1 MLQDMDQWLQEEGL
15 DSSASSDERL
25 CLLWQLY
32 RKSESTVRS
41 LNQQI
46 QDLQKE
52 RVAEIEKVSMA
63 KEKTWRLVNCL
74 VTCIL
79 FQIQV
84 TFGLWNT
91 KVDV

>member
-1 MLQDMDQWLQEEGL
+1 MLQDMDQRLQEEGL

-25 CLLWQLY
+25 SLLWQLY

-52 RVAEIEKVSMA
+52 RVAEIEKVSKA
-63 KEKTWRLVNCL
+63 
-74 VTCIL
+74 
-79 FQIQV
+79 
-84 TFGLWNT
+84 
-91 KVDV
+91 

>member
-1 MLQDMDQWLQEEGL
+1 MLQDMDQRLQEEGL

-25 CLLWQLY
+25 SLLWQLY
-32 RKSESTVRS
+32 SKSESTVRS

-63 KEKTWRLVNCL
+63 KEKNLETPH
-74 VTCIL
+74 L
-79 FQIQV
+79 FGYLHFVSDIY
-84 TFGLWNT
+84 
-91 KVDV
+91 K

>member
-1 MLQDMDQWLQEEGL
+1 MFISTSVWGGQMLQDMDQRLQEEGL

-25 CLLWQLY
+25 SLLWQLY

-52 RVAEIEKVSMA
+52 RVAEIEKVSKA
-63 KEKTWRLVNCL
+63 
-74 VTCIL
+74 
-79 FQIQV
+79 
-84 TFGLWNT
+84 
-91 KVDV
+91 